1 MSVERSPLLLLPGS
15 LCDARLFSHQ
25 VAALGG
31 RRLQVGNI
39 GGADT
44 LTAIAA
50 DVLRQA
56 PRRFALAGFS
66 MGGIVAFE
74 IWRQAPH
81 RVAGLALLDT
91 SFAAESPEAAARRS
105 EEIRTVAQAGTA
117 GLRRLVRDF
126 YLPRYFAERQRCDQR
141 LHDLVLQMAT
151 ACGPRVLLRQWNALL
166 HRPCSRATLAT
177 IDCPALVLCGA
188 EDQLCPPSIHEE
200 MAAEMGVQCSVL
212 GDCGHLAPI
221 ESPAQ
226 TAAFLRAWLQR
237 VDEHE
242 RCVRDELQDVAC

>member
-1 MSVERSPLLLLPGS
+1 MTVEQSPLLLLPGS

-39 GGADT
+39 GSADT
-44 LTAIAA
+44 LAAIAA
-50 DVLRQA
+50 DVLRRA
-56 PRRFALAGFS
+56 PRRFALAGLS

-74 IWRQAPH
+74 IWRQAPQ

-91 SFAAESPEAAARRS
+91 SFAAETPEAAARRS
-105 EEIRTVAQAGTA
+105 EEMRTVTHAGTP

-126 YLPRYFAERQRCDQR
+126 YLPRYFAERQRRDWR
-141 LHDLVLQMAT
+141 LQDLVLQMAT
-151 ACGPRVLLRQWNALL
+151 ACGPRVLLRQWSALL
-166 HRPCSRATLAT
+166 QRPCSRATLAT

-188 EDQLCPPSIHEE
+188 EDQLCPPSVHQE
-200 MAAEMGVQCSVL
+200 MAAAMRVQCCVL
-212 GDCGHLAPI
+212 DDCGHLAPI

-226 TAAFLRAWLQR
+226 TSGLLRAWLRR

>member
-1 MSVERSPLLLLPGS
+1 MTVEQSPLLLLPGS

-25 VAALGG
+25 VAAPGG
-31 RRLQVGNI
+31 RRLQIGNI
-39 GGADT
+39 GSADT
-44 LTAIAA
+44 LAAIAA

-56 PRRFALAGFS
+56 PRRFALAGLS

-74 IWRQAPH
+74 IWRQAPQ

-91 SFAAESPEAAARRS
+91 SFAAETPEVAARRS
-105 EEIRTVAQAGTA
+105 EEMRAVARAGTT

-126 YLPRYFAERQRCDQR
+126 YLPRYFAERHRCDRR

-151 ACGPRVLLRQWNALL
+151 ACGPKVLLRQWNALL

-188 EDQLCPPSIHEE
+188 EDRLCPPSIHEE
-200 MAAEMGVQCSVL
+200 MAAAIGVECRVL
-212 GDCGHLAPI
+212 DDCGHLAPL
-221 ESPAQ
+221 ESSAQ
-226 TAAFLRAWLQR
+226 TSGFLRAWLRR
-237 VDEHE
+237 VDEQEHYL
-242 RCVRDELQDVAC
+242 RDELQDVAC